1 MPKDCSFETL
11 VWLIQLS
18 RSVVTCSTVA
28 SNYGQSSQTGLLR
41 DMNPLNTAVV
51 PIVNSQRSFFQLVG
65 EMLITL
71 KSGLSILLLRTPWNK
86 MPISDGPICSVSF
99 CLWFFSFLGV
109 VFPYIST
116 LQLVGKI
123 YFFLI
128 FSLFQLSWISLWIQ
142 WCKQ

>member
-65 EMLITL
+65 EMLITM

-99 CLWFFSFLGV
+99 CL
-109 VFPYIST
+109 
-116 LQLVGKI
+116 
-123 YFFLI
+123 
-128 FSLFQLSWISLWIQ
+128 
-142 WCKQ
+142 